1 VWQPGGLDVPAMRE
15 AGALLVGEHDFAAF
29 AAAGHG
35 RLTTVR
41 RIDALS
47 VRDISG
53 EDEPAGTRIRMDV
66 SGSGFLWNMVRII
79 AGTLLQAGTGRM
91 TAARVGEALA
101 SGDRRLAG
109 PTLGPEG
116 LCLEWI
122 RYGPEAGG
130 V

>member
-1 VWQPGGLDVPAMRE
+1 
-15 AGALLVGEHDFAAF
+15 VGEHDFAAF

-91 TAARVGEALA
+91 TAARVGEALV

-130 V
+130 G